1 MVYSDA
7 PVSFYRV
14 RIYRRAAALIFGCAG
29 IAAASAATAP
39 PITNTYITL
48 ALPGVVGDFT
58 AVPNAPANAIQVL
71 AMSLGASCAAP
82 AVSCNVQDI
91 SIMKQVDS
99 ASPALFL
106 ALLTGP
112 TIYATAIFNF
122 WQTPAT
128 GTNYTKT
135 FTIYLTQASLS
146 SVQNSASEG
155 GSGPTESLSLR
166 FQTIAV
172 QDNLSGTV
180 GCYNV
185 TTKAA
190 SRSLTC

>member
-1 MVYSDA
+1 M
-7 PVSFYRV
+7 
-14 RIYRRAAALIFGCAG
+14 
-29 IAAASAATAP
+29 
-39 PITNTYITL
+39 
-48 ALPGVVGDFT
+48 
-58 AVPNAPANAIQVL
+58 
-71 AMSLGASCAAP
+71 GASCAAP
-82 AVSCNVQDI
+82 GNGCNVQDI
-91 SIMKQVDS
+91 SITKQVDS

-112 TIYATAIFNF
+112 TFYPTAIFSF

-146 SVQNSASEG
+146 SIQNSASEG
-155 GSGPTESLSLR
+155 GGPAENLSLR

-180 GCYNV
+180 SCYNV
-185 TTKAA
+185 TTKVS

>member
-1 MVYSDA
+1 MVNSDA
-7 PVSFYRV
+7 PVSLCRV

-39 PITNTYITL
+39 PITDTFITL
-48 ALPGVVGDFT
+48 TLPGVVGDFT
-58 AVPNAPANAIQVL
+58 KVPNAPANAIQVL
-71 AMSLGASCAAP
+71 AMSVGASCAAP
-82 AVSCNVQDI
+82 AASCNVQDI
-91 SIMKQVDS
+91 SIIKQVDS

-155 GSGPTESLSLR
+155 GGPTESLSLR

-172 QDNLSGTV
+172 QDNLSGSV

-185 TTKAA
+185 TTKA
-190 SRSLTC
+190 SSHSLTC

>member
-1 MVYSDA
+1 MVYSD
-7 PVSFYRV
+7 S

-48 ALPGVVGDFT
+48 TLPGVVGDFT
-58 AVPNAPANAIQVL
+58 KVPNAPANAIQVL

-82 AVSCNVQDI
+82 ANGCNVQDI
-91 SIMKQVDS
+91 SITKQVDS

-128 GTNYTKT
+128 GTNYIKT

-146 SVQNSASEG
+146 SVQNGASEG
-155 GSGPTESLSLR
+155 GGPTENLSLR
-166 FQTIAV
+166 FNTIAV

-185 TTKAA
+185 TTKA
-190 SRSLTC
+190 SSHSLTC

>member
-1 MVYSDA
+1 MIYSDSA
-7 PVSFYRV
+7 VTLYRA
-14 RIYRRAAALIFGCAG
+14 RIYSRAAALIFGCAG

-48 ALPGVVGDFT
+48 TLPGVVGDFT
-58 AVPNAPANAIQVL
+58 KVPNAPPNAIQVL
-71 AMSLGASCAAP
+71 AMSTGASCAAP
-82 AVSCNVQDI
+82 GNGCNVQDI
-91 SIMKQVDS
+91 SISKQVDS

-112 TIYATAIFNF
+112 TFYPTAVFNF
-122 WQTPAT
+122 WQTPVT
-128 GTNYTKT
+128 GTSYTKT

-155 GSGPTESLSLR
+155 GGGPIENLSFR
-166 FQTIAV
+166 YQTIAF

-185 TTKAA
+185 TTKVA
-190 SRSLTC
+190 SHSLTC

>member
-1 MVYSDA
+1 MIDQ
-7 PVSFYRV
+7 
-14 RIYRRAAALIFGCAG
+14 RR
-29 IAAASAATAP
+29 
-39 PITNTYITL
+39 
-48 ALPGVVGDFT
+48 
-58 AVPNAPANAIQVL
+58 QVEL
-71 AMSLGASCAAP
+71 LSRNSLEPRA
-82 AVSCNVQDI
+82 DLR
-91 SIMKQVDS
+91 D
-99 ASPALFL
+99 
-106 ALLTGP
+106 
-112 TIYATAIFNF
+112 FNF

-155 GSGPTESLSLR
+155 GAGPTESLSLR

-185 TTKAA
+185 TTKA
-190 SRSLTC
+190 SSHSLTC